1 MDRFYIA
8 LTGLSGG
15 LVAALLG
22 WLESGEPFNPRKFG
36 GSVIRA
42 LVAGIIFAVGYQL
55 ADGTGILDLFYAF
68 LGGAGVDVLG
78 NRIAGKFGNGG
89 FPLPSGKGVD
99 SHPPQSSQE
108 G

>member
-1 MDRFYIA
+1 MDRLYIA
-8 LTGLSGG
+8 LAGLSGG

-42 LVAGIIFAVGYQL
+42 LIAGIIFAVGYQL
-55 ADGTGILDLFYAF
+55 SEPFGILDLFYAF

-78 NRIAGKFGNGG
+78 NRIAGKFGNSSFPIPPGG
-89 FPLPSGKGVD
+89 ES
-99 SHPPQSSQE
+99 
-108 G
+108 

>member
-1 MDRFYIA
+1 MEKLYIA
-8 LTGLSGG
+8 LAALLGG

-22 WLESGEPFNPRKFG
+22 WLESSEPFNTRKFG

-42 LVAGIIFAVGYQL
+42 LIAAIVFAAGYHL
-55 ADGTGILDLFYAF
+55 SGTLVILDLFYVF

-78 NRIAGKFGNGG
+78 NRIAGKFGNGS
-89 FPLPSGKGVD
+89 FPLPSGMERDNK
-99 SHPPQSSQE
+99 SPETPEE

>member
-8 LTGLSGG
+8 LASLSGG

-22 WLESGEPFNPRKFG
+22 WLESGEPFNSRKFG

-42 LVAGIIFAVGYQL
+42 SIAGIIFAVGYQL
-55 ADGTGILDLFYAF
+55 SGPLGILDLFYAF

-78 NRIAGKFGNGG
+78 NRIAGKLGNGS
-89 FPLPSGKGVD
+89 FPLPGSPGGE
-99 SHPPQSSQE
+99 S
-108 G
+108 

>member
-1 MDRFYIA
+1 MEKLYIA
-8 LTGLSGG
+8 LAALLGG

-22 WLESGEPFNPRKFG
+22 WLESSEPFNTRKFG

-42 LVAGIIFAVGYQL
+42 LIAAIVFAVGYHL
-55 ADGTGILDLFYAF
+55 SGSLVILDLFYAF

-78 NRIAGKFGNGG
+78 NRIAGKFGNGS
-89 FPLPSGKGVD
+89 FPLPSGMERDNK
-99 SHPPQSSQE
+99 SPETPKE

>member
-1 MDRFYIA
+1 MDRLYIA
-8 LTGLSGG
+8 LAGLSGG
-15 LVAALLG
+15 LAAALLG

-42 LVAGIIFAVGYQL
+42 LVAGVVFAVGYQL
-55 ADGTGILDLFYAF
+55 ANGTSILDLLYAF

-89 FPLPSGKGVD
+89 FPLPSGKGSD
-99 SHPPQSSQE
+99 SEPPQNSQE